1 MSCVHVE
8 ARGAVTVIR
17 LDRPPVNAMDLDTL
31 RALAAA
37 IEREAHGTRPLVL
50 AGREGALSAGIDL
63 KAVLGYGPDE
73 QRGMVEGIN
82 RMCQVVYGAT
92 VPVVA
97 ACTGHTIGG
106 GLVLALCCDHRV
118 GADRPS
124 VYSLPEARAGVPFPA
139 GAMAVVRAELAPATA
154 RRLALGDARL
164 GPHQALSAGI
174 LDEVVEPEQV
184 LERAI
189 ARAEALGELPA
200 RAFGLVKRQLRASA
214 LAARDAAVQDG
225 EDGLLEGWLG

>member
-31 RALAAA
+31 RALSAAV
-37 IEREAHGTRPLVL
+37 EREAAGSRPLVL
-50 AGREGALSAGIDL
+50 AGRDGALSAGIDL
-63 KAVLGYGPDE
+63 KSVLGYGPTE

-82 RMCQVVYGAT
+82 RMCHVVYGAP

-139 GAMAVVRAELAPATA
+139 GAMAVVRAELAPAAA
-154 RRLALGDARL
+154 RRLALGDARF
-164 GPHQALSAGI
+164 GPHEALAAGI
-174 LDEVVEPEQV
+174 LDEVVEPDQV
-184 LERAI
+184 VDRAVT
-189 ARAEALGELPA
+189 RAEALGALPA
-200 RAFGLVKRQLRASA
+200 RAFGLVKRQLRAQA
-214 LAARDAAVQDG
+214 LATLAAAVHDG